1 MENVMTVHDV
11 RHPAEF
17 WLPMEVAGRLK
28 DLSGEAIKLYVW
40 LRCVAETGK
49 NAPVS
54 EEDAICGTGLDAN
67 QFATASD
74 ELIEA
79 GLMQVR
85 PEKQGGEAAVW
96 VA

>member
-1 MENVMTVHDV
+1 MENVMMVHDV

-17 WLPMEVAGRLK
+17 WVPMEVAGRLK
-28 DLSGEAIKLYVW
+28 ELSGEAVKLYVW
-40 LRCVAETGK
+40 LRCVAETGQ

-54 EEDAICGTGLDAN
+54 PEDAIGGTGLDAK

-85 PEKQGGEAAVW
+85 PEKPGVEAAVW